1 MQSQEKS
8 LLSDQGRTCPLRG
21 GWISFRLVDE
31 FGEATP
37 YAGLNYVLTDS
48 EGTRYEGV
56 LDGEA
61 YARLTGTYSGP
72 LILTL
77 STPYKGEEKIYADL
91 ASRKSYPL
99 PITEL
104 QAAAEQ
110 TLRRPI
116 GSTGKTGAYR
126 ASAEKGEFHNV
137 EVRDFVEFSKHLPPA
152 AKLSNPVPAGCAKL
166 ARDFAGEKVPGF
178 GVGLLPEK
186 HYVLEVRAL
195 RAFRP
200 LLSLAPEFSA
210 LNLYQLSLLATLS
223 YGAFG
228 QTPEKAD
235 AAPKKD
241 FAFTYPSRG
250 TIGHV
255 LNTCL
260 ACFEEPS
267 SYADSKKPSFPLVE
281 DVPYSKRL
289 EIVPFDPE
297 LYPQNDPSSGE
308 ELETPTDVHF
318 FNDLRQGATDWKNT
332 DTQAYATHDDR
343 IILIGVRGTAEGWDG
358 WRDAD
363 AEQVPIEGGTGKAH
377 QGFYEA
383 FMALRPFIERYILRF
398 RTDQKIIVCGHSLG
412 GAISLL
418 LSEWLHREIT
428 SDVILYTFGS
438 PRAGDKDFVESAKGL
453 VHHRIVN
460 QNDPVPS
467 VPAGWMDTK
476 KPIWITGVAATVSG
490 VLTPAAGGLVFAAGM
505 TRFGGKPYWHHG
517 EQRYFMPLQLPGRLV
532 SSVLWTPNC
541 EGYEEAAMARCVKQ
555 LKNNDT
561 PDRKQFLVQAANGA
575 DHKMLD
581 GYIPSCWAS
590 LRRWQDTQK
599 TGGFIIS
606 KTESDRL
613 KLEVETYRTELQKW
627 QREADAEF
635 PGGMIESRPQDRAT
649 AFQRRST
656 MSDLQDRQTAIR
668 QAVKHNEKELK
679 AIEETIRT
687 LTLLSTTKLTLA
699 EVYGD
704 CTALPELQTH
714 IDRWAAH
721 SENQESVRLAQIP
734 PASNVSMA

>member
-1 MQSQEKS
+1 MQTQEKR
-8 LLSDQGRTCPLRG
+8 LLNDQTRSCPLKG
-21 GWISFRLVDE
+21 GWVSFRLVDE
-31 FGEATP
+31 FGEGKP
-37 YAGLNYVLTDS
+37 YASLEYEITDC
-48 EGTRYEGV
+48 EGTKQSGSLDAEG
-56 LDGEA
+56 
-61 YARLTGTYSGP
+61 YAKIEGSYSGP

-77 STPYKGEEKIYADL
+77 AKKYSGGIPWYEEISDRKTYPIPLTDL
-91 ASRKSYPL
+91 
-99 PITEL
+99 
-104 QAAAEQ
+104 QVAAEQ

-116 GSTGKTGAYR
+116 GSTSKTGAYR
-126 ASAEKGEFHNV
+126 ASAEKGDFHNI
-137 EVRDFVEFSKHLPPA
+137 EVRDLVELSSHLPPA

-166 ARDFAGEKVPGF
+166 ARDFAGDKVPSF

-235 AAPKKD
+235 ATPKKD

-308 ELETPTDVHF
+308 ELETPSDVHF

-332 DTQAYATHDDR
+332 DTQAYVTHDDR

-363 AEQVPIEGGTGKAH
+363 AKQVPIEGGTGKAH

-383 FMALRPFIERYILRF
+383 FMALRPFIDRYILRF
-398 RTDQKIIVCGHSLG
+398 RTNQKIIVCGHSLG

-438 PRAGDKDFVESAKGL
+438 PRAGDKDFVESASGL

-476 KPIWITGVAATVSG
+476 KPIWITGLAATVSG

-517 EQRYFMPLQLPGRLV
+517 EQRYFMPLRLPGQGI

-541 EGYEEAAMARCVKQ
+541 EGYEEAAMTRCVAQ
-555 LKNNDT
+555 LRNNDT

-590 LRRWQDTQK
+590 LRRWQDTLK
-599 TGGFIIS
+599 TGGYIIS
-606 KTESDRL
+606 TTESDRL
-613 KLEVETYRTELQKW
+613 KLEVETYRTQLKQW
-627 QREADAEF
+627 QSRADAEF
-635 PGGMIESRPQDRAT
+635 PGGTIESRPQDRST
-649 AFQRRST
+649 ALQRRST
-656 MSDLQDRQTAIR
+656 MSDLQDRQRAIS
-668 QAVKHNEKELK
+668 QAVKHNEKELE
-679 AIEETIRT
+679 ALEETLRT
-687 LTLLSTTKLTLA
+687 ITRLSTTKLTLA
-699 EVYGD
+699 EIYGD
-704 CTALPELQTH
+704 CTALADLQTH
-714 IDRWAAH
+714 IDRWAEH
-721 SENQESVRLAQIP
+721 KENQESVRLAQIP
-734 PASNVSMA
+734 SARNTSMA

>member
-1 MQSQEKS
+1 MQTQEKR
-8 LLSDQGRTCPLRG
+8 LLNDQARSCPLKG
-21 GWISFRLVDE
+21 GWVSFRLVDE
-31 FGEATP
+31 FGEGKP
-37 YAGLNYVLTDS
+37 YASLEYEVTDC
-48 EGTRYEGV
+48 EGTKQSGSLDADGYAKIEGN
-56 LDGEA
+56 
-61 YARLTGTYSGP
+61 YSGP
-72 LILTL
+72 LILTFAKKY
-77 STPYKGEEKIYADL
+77 SGGTPWYEEINDRKTYPIPLTDL
-91 ASRKSYPL
+91 
-99 PITEL
+99 
-104 QAAAEQ
+104 QVAAEQ

-116 GSTGKTGAYR
+116 GSTSKTGAYR

-137 EVRDFVEFSKHLPPA
+137 EVRDLVELSNHLPPA

-166 ARDFAGEKVPGF
+166 ARDFAGDKVPSF

-308 ELETPTDVHF
+308 ELETPSDVHF

-363 AEQVPIEGGTGKAH
+363 AKQVPIEGGTGKAH

-383 FMALRPFIERYILRF
+383 FMALRPFIDRYILRF
-398 RTDQKIIVCGHSLG
+398 RTNQKIIVCGHSLG

-438 PRAGDKDFVESAKGL
+438 PRAGDKDFVESASGL

-476 KPIWITGVAATVSG
+476 KPIWITGLAATVSG
-490 VLTPAAGGLVFAAGM
+490 VLTPAAGGLVFAAGL

-517 EQRYFMPLQLPGRLV
+517 EQRYFMPLRLPGREV
-532 SSVLWTPNC
+532 SSVLWTPGC
-541 EGYEEAAMARCVKQ
+541 EGYEEAAMAKCVAQ

-581 GYIPSCWAS
+581 GYIPACWAS
-590 LRRWQDTQK
+590 LRRWQDTEK
-599 TGGFIIS
+599 TGGYIVS
-606 KTESDRL
+606 KTEADRL
-613 KLEVETYRTELQKW
+613 KLEVETYRAQLQQW
-627 QREADAEF
+627 QSEADKEF
-635 PGGMIESRPQDRAT
+635 PGGTIESRPQDRAT

-656 MSDLQDRQTAIR
+656 MSDLQERQTAIR
-668 QAVKHNEKELK
+668 QAIKHNQKELK
-679 AIEETIRT
+679 ALEETL
-687 LTLLSTTKLTLA
+687 LTITRLSSTKLTLA
-699 EVYGD
+699 EIYGD
-704 CTALPELQTH
+704 CTALPELQKH
-714 IDRWAAH
+714 IDRWAEH
-721 SENQESVRLAQIP
+721 RENQESVRLAQIP
-734 PASNVSMA
+734 RSTTTSMA

>member
-1 MQSQEKS
+1 MQTQEKR
-8 LLSDQGRTCPLRG
+8 LLNNQTRSCPLKG
-21 GWISFRLVDE
+21 GWVSFRLVDE
-31 FGEATP
+31 FGEGKP
-37 YAGLNYVLTDS
+37 YANLEYEVTDC
-48 EGTRYEGV
+48 EGAKQSGSLDAEG
-56 LDGEA
+56 
-61 YARLTGTYSGP
+61 YAKLEGNYSGP

-77 STPYKGEEKIYADL
+77 AKKYSGGIPWYEEISDRKTYPIPLTDL
-91 ASRKSYPL
+91 
-99 PITEL
+99 
-104 QAAAEQ
+104 QVAAEQ

-116 GSTGKTGAYR
+116 GSTSKTGAYR
-126 ASAEKGEFHNV
+126 ASAEKGDFHNV
-137 EVRDFVEFSKHLPPA
+137 EVRDLVELSSHLPPA
-152 AKLSNPVPAGCAKL
+152 AKLSSPVPAGCAKL
-166 ARDFAGEKVPGF
+166 ARDFAGDNVPSF

-235 AAPKKD
+235 ATPKKD

-289 EIVPFDPE
+289 EIVPFDAE
-297 LYPQNDPSSGE
+297 LYPQNDSSSGE
-308 ELETPTDVHF
+308 ELETPSDVHF

-363 AEQVPIEGGTGKAH
+363 AKQVPIEGGTGKAH

-383 FMALRPFIERYILRF
+383 FMALRPFIDRYILRF
-398 RTDQKIIVCGHSLG
+398 RTNQKIIVCGHSLG

-418 LSEWLHREIT
+418 LSDWLYREIT

-438 PRAGDKDFVESAKGL
+438 PRAGDKDFVESAGGL

-467 VPAGWMDTK
+467 VPAGWMDTR
-476 KPIWITGVAATVSG
+476 KPIWITGLAATVSG

-517 EQRYFMPLQLPGRLV
+517 EQRYFMPLRLPGQGV
-532 SSVLWTPNC
+532 SSVLWSPNC
-541 EGYEEAAMARCVKQ
+541 EGYEEAAMTRCLAQ
-555 LKNNDT
+555 MKNNDT

-599 TGGFIIS
+599 TGGYVIS
-606 KTESDRL
+606 TTESDRL
-613 KLEVETYRTELQKW
+613 KLEVETYRSQLKEW
-627 QREADAEF
+627 QRRADAEF
-635 PGGMIESRPQDRAT
+635 PGGTIESRPQDRST
-649 AFQRRST
+649 PLQRRST

-668 QAVKHNEKELK
+668 RAVKHNQKELE
-679 AIEETIRT
+679 ALEETLRT
-687 LTLLSTTKLTLA
+687 ITRLSTTKLTLA
-699 EVYGD
+699 EIYGD
-704 CTALPELQTH
+704 CTALPDLQTH
-714 IDRWAAH
+714 IDRWAEH
-721 SENQESVRLAQIP
+721 KENQESVRLAQIP
-734 PASNVSMA
+734 SARNLSMV

>member
-1 MQSQEKS
+1 MQTQEKR
-8 LLSDQGRTCPLRG
+8 LLNDQTRSCPLKG
-21 GWISFRLVDE
+21 GWVSFRLVDE
-31 FGEATP
+31 FGEGKP
-37 YAGLNYVLTDS
+37 YASLEYEITDC
-48 EGTRYEGV
+48 EGTKQSGSLDAEG
-56 LDGEA
+56 
-61 YARLTGTYSGP
+61 YAKIEGSYSGP

-77 STPYKGEEKIYADL
+77 AKKYSGGIPWYEEISDRKTYPIPLTDL
-91 ASRKSYPL
+91 
-99 PITEL
+99 
-104 QAAAEQ
+104 QVAAEQ

-116 GSTGKTGAYR
+116 GSTSKTGAYR
-126 ASAEKGEFHNV
+126 ASAEKGDFHNI
-137 EVRDFVEFSKHLPPA
+137 EVRDLVELSSHLPPA

-166 ARDFAGEKVPGF
+166 ARDFAGDKVPSF

-235 AAPKKD
+235 ATPKKD

-308 ELETPTDVHF
+308 ELETPSDVHF

-332 DTQAYATHDDR
+332 DTQAYVTHDDR

-363 AEQVPIEGGTGKAH
+363 AKQVPIEGGTGKAH

-383 FMALRPFIERYILRF
+383 FMALRPFIDRYILRF
-398 RTDQKIIVCGHSLG
+398 RTNQKIIVCGHSLG

-438 PRAGDKDFVESAKGL
+438 PRAGDKDFVESASGL

-476 KPIWITGVAATVSG
+476 KPIWITGLAATVSG

-517 EQRYFMPLQLPGRLV
+517 EQRYFMPLRLPGQGI

-541 EGYEEAAMARCVKQ
+541 EGYEEAAMTRCVAQ
-555 LKNNDT
+555 LRNNDT

-590 LRRWQDTQK
+590 LRRWQDTLK
-599 TGGFIIS
+599 TGGYIIS
-606 KTESDRL
+606 TTESDRL
-613 KLEVETYRTELQKW
+613 KLEVETYRTQLKQW
-627 QREADAEF
+627 QSRADAEF
-635 PGGMIESRPQDRAT
+635 PGGTIESRPQDRST
-649 AFQRRST
+649 ALQRRST
-656 MSDLQDRQTAIR
+656 MSDLQDRQRAIR
-668 QAVKHNEKELK
+668 QAVKHNEKELE
-679 AIEETIRT
+679 ALEETLRT
-687 LTLLSTTKLTLA
+687 ITRLSTTKLTLA
-699 EVYGD
+699 EIYGD
-704 CTALPELQTH
+704 CTALADLQTH
-714 IDRWAAH
+714 IDRWAEH
-721 SENQESVRLAQIP
+721 KENQESVRLAQIP
-734 PASNVSMA
+734 SARNTSMA

>member
-1 MQSQEKS
+1 MQSQENRM
-8 LLSDQGRTCPLRG
+8 LNDQSRSCPLKG
-21 GWISFRLVDE
+21 SWLSFRLVDE
-31 FGEATP
+31 FGEGKP
-37 YAGLNYVLTDS
+37 YANLKYEVTDC
-48 EGTRYEGV
+48 EGSKQSGS
-56 LDGEA
+56 LDADG
-61 YARLTGTYSGP
+61 YAKVTGSYSGP

-77 STPYKGEEKIYADL
+77 DEKYSGGDIWYERLSD
-91 ASRKSYPL
+91 RPL
-99 PITEL
+99 YRLPLTNF
-104 QAAAEQ
+104 QVAAEK

-116 GSTGKTGAYR
+116 GSSSKTGAYR

-137 EVRDFVEFSKHLPPA
+137 EVRDLVKRTKHLPAA

-166 ARDFAGEKVPGF
+166 ARDFAGDKVPDF

-228 QTPEKAD
+228 QTPEQPD
-235 AAPKKD
+235 PEPKKD
-241 FAFTYPSRG
+241 FAFTYPTRG

-260 ACFEEPS
+260 ACSEEPYT
-267 SYADSKKPSFPLVE
+267 YADSKRPSFPLVE

-289 EIVPFDPE
+289 EVVPYDPD
-297 LYPQNDPSSGE
+297 LYSQNDPASGE
-308 ELETPTDVHF
+308 AQETPAKIHF
-318 FNDLRQGATDWKNT
+318 FGDFRKGATDWKNT
-332 DTQAYATHDDR
+332 DTQAYITHDDR
-343 IILIGVRGTAEGWDG
+343 MVLIGVRGTNEGWDG

-363 AEQVPIEGGTGKAH
+363 ARQVPIEGGTGKAH

-383 FMALRPFIERYILRF
+383 FMALKPFIDTYLRNF

-418 LSEWLHREIT
+418 LSEWLHREVT

-438 PRAGDKDFVESAKGL
+438 PRAGDKDFVESASAL

-476 KPIWITGVAATVSG
+476 KPIWISGLVATVTG
-490 VLTPAAGGLVFAAGM
+490 AVAPPVGGLVFAAGL

-517 EQRYFMPLQLPGRLV
+517 EQRYFMPLQLPGRMI
-532 SSVLWTPNC
+532 SSVLWTPGC

-561 PDRKQFLVQAANGA
+561 PDRSQFLKQIANA
-575 DHKMLD
+575 SDHKMLD

-590 LRRWQDTQK
+590 LRRWQETQS

-606 KTESDRL
+606 ATESNRL
-613 KLEVETYRTELQKW
+613 KLEVETYRNELQKW
-627 QREADAEF
+627 QREADSEF
-635 PGGMIESRPQDRAT
+635 PGGTIESRPQDRST
-649 AFQRRST
+649 ALQRRST
-656 MSDLQDRQTAIR
+656 MSDLQDRQAAIR
-668 QAVKHNEKELK
+668 QAIRHNTKELEAVEK
-679 AIEETIRT
+679 TLQT
-687 LTLLSTTKLTLA
+687 LTTLSKTTLTMADL
-699 EVYGD
+699 YGD
-704 CTALPELQTH
+704 CTALPDLQTH

-721 SENQESVRLAQIP
+721 SENQASERLAQIP
-734 PASNVSMA
+734 KATSVSMA

>member
-31 FGEATP
+31 FGDAKP
-37 YAGLNYVLTDS
+37 YAGLSYVLTDS
-48 EGTRYEGV
+48 EGTKYEGT

-77 STPYKGEEKIYADL
+77 STPYKGSETIYADL
-91 ASRKSYPL
+91 SRRKDYRIPV
-99 PITEL
+99 TEL
-104 QAAAEQ
+104 QVAAEK

-126 ASAEKGEFHNV
+126 ASAEKGEYHNV
-137 EVRDFVEFSKHLPPA
+137 EVRDLVEFTKHLPPA
-152 AKLSNPVPAGCAKL
+152 AKLSSPVPAGCAKL
-166 ARDFAGEKVPGF
+166 ARDFAGDKVPSF

-228 QTPEKAD
+228 QTPEKPD

-241 FAFTYPSRG
+241 FEFTYPKRG

-267 SYADSKKPSFPLVE
+267 SFADSKKPSFPLVE

-308 ELETPTDVHF
+308 ESETPMSVHF
-318 FNDLRQGATDWKNT
+318 FNDSRQGSTDWKNT

-343 IILIGVRGTAEGWDG
+343 VILIGVRGTAEGWDA
-358 WRDAD
+358 WRDVD
-363 AEQVPIEGGTGKAH
+363 AKQVPIEGGTGKAH

-383 FMALRPFIERYILRF
+383 FMALRPFIERYVLRF
-398 RTDQKIIVCGHSLG
+398 RTDQKILVCGHSLG
-412 GAISLL
+412 GAIALL

-428 SDVILYTFGS
+428 SDVILYTFGA
-438 PRAGDKDFVESAKGL
+438 PRAGDKDFVESATGL

-467 VPAGWMDTK
+467 VPAGWMSTK
-476 KPIWITGVAATVSG
+476 KPIWITGLVATVSG
-490 VLTPAAGGLVFAAGM
+490 VLTPVAGGLVFGAGL

-517 EQRYFMPLQLPGRLV
+517 EQRYFMPLQLPGRIV
-532 SSVLWTPNC
+532 SSVLWTPSC
-541 EGYEEAAMARCVKQ
+541 EGYEEAAMARCMKQ
-555 LKNNDT
+555 MKNNDT
-561 PDRKQFLVQAANGA
+561 PDRSQFLVQAANGA

-581 GYIPSCWAS
+581 GYIPACWAS
-590 LRRWQDTQK
+590 LKRWQDTQT

-606 KTESDRL
+606 TTESDRL

-627 QREADAEF
+627 QRDADSEF
-635 PGGMIESRPQDRAT
+635 PGGTIEGRPQDRAT
-649 AFQRRST
+649 PMQRRSS
-656 MSDLQDRQTAIR
+656 MSDLQERQTAIR
-668 QAVKHNEKELK
+668 QAVQHNKKELE
-679 AIEETIRT
+679 AVEETLRK
-687 LTLLSTTKLTLA
+687 LTSLSKTKLTMA
-699 EVYGD
+699 DVYGD
-704 CTALPELQTH
+704 RSDLPELQQH
-714 IDRWAAH
+714 IDRWAEH
-721 SENQESVRLAQIP
+721 RENQESVRLAQIP
-734 PASNVSMA
+734 PSSTVSMA

>member
-1 MQSQEKS
+1 MDKNEASQ
-8 LLSDQGRTCPLRG
+8 LSDQRRSCPLRG
-21 GWISFRLVDE
+21 NWISFRLVDE
-31 FGEATP
+31 FGEGKP
-37 YAGLNYVLTDS
+37 YAGLSYELSDT
-48 EGTRYEGV
+48 EGEKKSGTLDADGYAKIEGS
-56 LDGEA
+56 
-61 YARLTGTYSGP
+61 YAGP
-72 LILTL
+72 AILTL
-77 STPYKGEEKIYADL
+77 NKTYNGADKFYKFISGRDYYNI
-91 ASRKSYPL
+91 PV
-99 PITEL
+99 TEF

-126 ASAEKGEFHNV
+126 ASAEKGEYHNV
-137 EVRDFVEFSKHLPPA
+137 EVRDLVEFTKHLPPA
-152 AKLSNPVPAGCAKL
+152 AKLSSPVPAGCAKL
-166 ARDFAGEKVPGF
+166 ARDFAGDKVPSF

-228 QTPEKAD
+228 QTPEKPD
-235 AAPKKD
+235 TAPKKD
-241 FAFTYPSRG
+241 FEFTYPKRG

-308 ELETPTDVHF
+308 ELETPMSVHF
-318 FNDLRQGATDWKNT
+318 FNDSRKGSTDWKNT

-343 IILIGVRGTAEGWDG
+343 VILIGVRGTAEGWDA
-358 WRDAD
+358 WRDVD
-363 AEQVPIEGGTGKAH
+363 AQQVPIEGGTGKAH

-383 FMALRPFIERYILRF
+383 FMALRPFIERYVLRF
-398 RTDQKIIVCGHSLG
+398 RTDQKILVCGHSLG
-412 GAISLL
+412 GAIALL

-428 SDVILYTFGS
+428 DDVILYTFGS
-438 PRAGDKDFVESAKGL
+438 PRAGDKDFVESASGL
-453 VHHRIVN
+453 THHRIVN

-476 KPIWITGVAATVSG
+476 KPIWITGLAATVSG
-490 VLTPAAGGLVFAAGM
+490 VLTPAAGGVVMAVGM
-505 TRFGGKPYWHHG
+505 GRFGGKPYWHHG
-517 EQRYFMPLQLPGRLV
+517 EQRYFMPLQLPGRQL
-532 SSVLWTPNC
+532 SSVLWTPGC
-541 EGYEEAAMARCVKQ
+541 EGYEEAAMNRCLKQ

-561 PDRKQFLVQAANGA
+561 PDRKNFLTQAANGA

-581 GYIPSCWAS
+581 GYIPACWAS
-590 LRRWQDTQK
+590 LRRWQDTQQ
-599 TGGFIIS
+599 TGGYIIS
-606 KTESDRL
+606 TTESNRL
-613 KLEVETYRTELQKW
+613 KLEIETYRTELEKW
-627 QREADAEF
+627 QREASAEF
-635 PGGMIESRPQDRAT
+635 PGGTIESRPQDRAT
-649 AFQRRST
+649 ALQRRST

-668 QAVKHNEKELK
+668 QAIRHNEKELK
-679 AIEETIRT
+679 ALEGT
-687 LTLLSTTKLTLA
+687 LQTVITLSKTKLTMTDL
-699 EVYGD
+699 YGD
-704 CTALPELQTH
+704 CSSLPELQIH
-714 IDRWAAH
+714 IDRWAEH
-721 SENQESVRLAQIP
+721 RENQESVRLAQIP
-734 PASNVSMA
+734 SSTSASMA